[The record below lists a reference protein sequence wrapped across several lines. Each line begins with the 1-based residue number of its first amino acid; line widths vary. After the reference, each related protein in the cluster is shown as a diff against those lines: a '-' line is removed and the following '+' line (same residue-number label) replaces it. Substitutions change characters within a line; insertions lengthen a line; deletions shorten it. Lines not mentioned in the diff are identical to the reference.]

1 MTPVGKTLIAAK
13 AGVSVSTVD
22 NWSTRDDWPEPRGHL
37 GVPTSGPGSMPYWD
51 WHDVEAFLV
60 RNPTLGKR

>member
-13 AGVSVSTVD
+13 AGVTVAAVEK
-22 NWSTRDDWPEPRGHL
+22 WAQRDDWPDARGYL
-37 GVPTSGPGSMPYWD
+37 GAVTEGPGSMPYWD
-51 WHDVEAFLV
+51 WPDVEAFLD